1 MVRWIAAAA
10 FAAAASLAR
19 PAHADVPVAEA
30 SGPRN
35 AVYGVVGLAAPLGG
49 AGLEA
54 VRRFGSAFEVSA
66 GLGAGITA
74 LRAHSGSPLQW
85 SVMPRLRVGSTPRH
99 SLTFGAGVSGGN
111 IGDIPLWC
119 DEYCD
124 APGTSYPTHYWLW
137 ANFEIGG
144 EHWINRFAIRYF
156 TGYARGCQ
164 LDSCTALGLPYVGV
178 GFGVA
183 F

>member
-1 MVRWIAAAA
+1 
-10 FAAAASLAR
+10 
-19 PAHADVPVAEA
+19 
-30 SGPRN
+30 
-35 AVYGVVGLAAPLGG
+35 
-49 AGLEA
+49 
-54 VRRFGSAFEVSA
+54 
-66 GLGAGITA
+66 
-74 LRAHSGSPLQW
+74 
-85 SVMPRLRVGSTPRH
+85 MPRLRVGSTPRH